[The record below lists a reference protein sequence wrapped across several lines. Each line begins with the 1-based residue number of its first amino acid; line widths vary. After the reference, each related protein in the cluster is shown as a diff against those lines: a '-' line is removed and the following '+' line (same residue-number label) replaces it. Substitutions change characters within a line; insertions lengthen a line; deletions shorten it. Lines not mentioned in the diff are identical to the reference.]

1 LVVTPI
7 VAHQERKRVV
17 FEAMCQLESVESCL
31 SEKFEMTPER
41 KQDLDKKG
49 YAVLEEFIAPE
60 VLEAIRRRVDELF
73 QEEGKNAGSEF
84 KSEPYTDRLANLVD
98 KGEVFVHVIQIP
110 DILECVEQVIGPEF
124 KLSSVNV
131 RSPWPNSNWVQPL
144 HIDGGG
150 LPDDRGYYVCNS
162 VWMLDDFTLENGAIR
177 VVPGSHR
184 RGQRPQDVL
193 SDPAAPYQGEVLL
206 TGKAGTVVVMNA
218 HMWHGATANQTNQR
232 RRAMHVYYTRRD
244 KPQQLYQK
252 KFLGPE
258 VQSRLSPEAR
268 KILALDDPDN
278 DRISSAITNISGFLK

>member
-1 LVVTPI
+1 
-7 VAHQERKRVV
+7 
-17 FEAMCQLESVESCL
+17 
-31 SEKFEMTPER
+31 MTPEQ
-41 KQDLDKKG
+41 KQDLNERG
-49 YAVLEEFIAPE
+49 YTVLEKFMAPE
-60 VLEAIRRRVDELF
+60 MLEVIQRRVDELF

-84 KSEPYTDRLANLVD
+84 KSEPYTNRLANLVD
-98 KGEVFVHVIQIP
+98 KGEIFVQAIQMP
-110 DILECVEQVIGPEF
+110 EILECVEHVIGPEF

-131 RSPWPNSNWVQPL
+131 RSPWPNSHWVQPL

-150 LPDDRGYYVCNS
+150 LPDDKGYYVCNS

-177 VVPGSHR
+177 MVPGSHG
-184 RGQRPQDVL
+184 RGQRPQEVL
-193 SDPAAPYQGEVLL
+193 SDPTACCPGEVLL

-252 KFLGPE
+252 KFLRPE
-258 VQSRLSPEAR
+258 VQSRLSPRAR

-278 DRISSAITNISGFLK
+278 DRISSEITNISGFLK

>member
-1 LVVTPI
+1 
-7 VAHQERKRVV
+7 
-17 FEAMCQLESVESCL
+17 
-31 SEKFEMTPER
+31 MTPGQKE
-41 KQDLDKKG
+41 DLSKRG
-49 YAVLEEFIAPE
+49 YTVLEGFMVPKM
-60 VLEAIRRRVDELF
+60 LEAIRHRVDELF

-84 KSEPYTDRLANLVD
+84 KAEPYTDRLANLVD
-98 KGEVFVHVIQIP
+98 KGEVFVQAIQMP
-110 DILECVEQVIGPEF
+110 EILECVEQVIGPEF

-150 LPDDRGYYVCNS
+150 LPDDKGYYVCNS

-177 VVPGSHR
+177 MVPGSHR
-184 RGQRPQDVL
+184 RGQRPQEVL
-193 SDPAAPYQGEVLL
+193 SDPTASYPGEVLL

-218 HMWHGATANQTNQR
+218 HMWHGATANRTNQP

-252 KFLGPE
+252 KFLRLE
-258 VQSRLSPEAR
+258 VQSRLSPQAR

-278 DRISSAITNISGFLK
+278 DRISSEITNISGFLK